1 MATRNRSGRQWSQI
15 GNGRVGFAPVNF
27 WLARQNPGSMCA
39 IEILSTLP
47 TPQSIRYFS
56 TTEIVGFGSVSL
68 MNASFLLEMTTAVV
82 PLPTLPVPFPEM
94 E

>member
-1 MATRNRSGRQWSQI
+1 MEAAWSQYFRRQPLLWDYV
-15 GNGRVGFAPVNF
+15 RVACY
-27 WLARQNPGSMCA
+27 LGSMCPLQ
-39 IEILSTLP
+39 ILSTLP